1 MNTRDEPHCD
11 ASRYRRLHV
20 IAGDAN
26 MSEVATF
33 LKVASTA
40 MLLSAVED
48 NPDLEMPALANPV
61 RAITQV
67 SHDPSLA
74 AAIQAFDGTSIRA
87 IDVQWQ
93 LFDIARTWFEQTGGE
108 AVGESDCALALEH
121 WERILTGLERD
132 PLTVAD
138 SVDWVA
144 KRRLISAY
152 AERHQLKPGAAALRA
167 IDLQY
172 HDMRRQKGLASRCG
186 LMTLATDEQVRKAMT
201 SPPDT
206 TRAFFRGRCI
216 ERFPDE
222 VLAANWDSMVFDLG
236 ADPLRRVP
244 MDDPLRGTAE
254 LVANVL
260 ANSATAR
267 ELVAA
272 LAEPNE

>member
-1 MNTRDEPHCD
+1 
-11 ASRYRRLHV
+11 
-20 IAGDAN
+20 

-40 MLLSAVED
+40 MLLSAAED
-48 NPDLEMPALANPV
+48 NPDLEMPAIASPV
-61 RAITQV
+61 RAMTQV

-74 AAIQAFDGTSIRA
+74 AAIQAFDGTTIRA

-93 LFDIARTWFEQTGGE
+93 LFDIARTWFERTGGE
-108 AVGESDCALALEH
+108 AVGEEDCALALQH
-121 WERILTGLERD
+121 WERILAGLEHD
-132 PLTVAD
+132 PRTVAD

-144 KRRLISAY
+144 KHRLISAY
-152 AERHQLKPGAAALRA
+152 AERHQLEPGAAALRV

-172 HDMRRQKGLASRCG
+172 HDMRRHKGLARRCG
-186 LMTLATDEQVRKAMT
+186 LVTLASDEQVSQAMT
-201 SPPDT
+201 SPPNT

-254 LVANVL
+254 LVANVI
-260 ANSATAR
+260 ANSATAK